1 MDCGIN
7 TIETQD
13 ETGTT
18 RGIEIIPQGCQP
30 VSEDVC
36 KSGFMA
42 PADNVSSPKNSLQQ
56 CCKCKEGE
64 SCSYCENPLAC
75 TEMEKEE
82 FVTNEDCFGTAT
94 SSTEDSEEEEK
105 EEEEEEEE
113 EPTKDESVGDINI
126 YYIIGA
132 ISFTIIFVFMM
143 VSLSRRPKTI

>member
-1 MDCGIN
+1 MDCGID

-13 ETGTT
+13 ETGAT

-42 PADNVSSPKNSLQQ
+42 PADNVSFPKNSLQQ

-64 SCSYCENPLAC
+64 NCSYCENPSTC
-75 TEMEKEE
+75 TEMEKDE
-82 FVTNEDCFGTAT
+82 FITNEDCFGTAT
-94 SSTEDSEEEEK
+94 GSTEDSEEEEED
-105 EEEEEEEE
+105 EEEEEEES
-113 EPTKDESVGDINI
+113 TKDESFGDINI

-132 ISFTIIFVFMM
+132 MSLAIMFVFMM
-143 VSLSRRPKTI
+143 ILLSRRSKTT